1 MIYEEIQPHRVT
13 KLESVLMGE
22 IEVSSVHYRHLFSP
36 RPENSTVV
44 FFNRDN
50 RNDNKGTY
58 GDHDRVVDEMKQ
70 KYNATVKS

>member
-1 MIYEEIQPHRVT
+1 MIEKEIQPHRVT

-22 IEVSSVHYRHLFSP
+22 IEVSSVHYRHRFSP

-50 RNDNKGTY
+50 RNESKGTY
-58 GDHDRVVDEMKQ
+58 YDHDKVVDEMKQ
-70 KYNATVKS
+70 KYDATVKS

>member
-22 IEVSSVHYRHLFSP
+22 IKVSSVHYRHLFSP

>member
-22 IEVSSVHYRHLFSP
+22 IEVSSVHYRYGKGSLIESA
-36 RPENSTVV
+36 TVV

-50 RNDNKGTY
+50 RNENKGTY
-58 GDHDRVVDEMKQ
+58 GAHDYVVEEMKQ
-70 KYNATVKS
+70 KYKAKES

>member
-1 MIYEEIQPHRVT
+1 MIYEEIEPQRVT

-22 IEVSSVHYRHLFSP
+22 IEVSSVYYRYGKGDRLES
-36 RPENSTVV
+36 STVV

-50 RNDNKGTY
+50 RNENKGTY
-58 GDHDRVVDEMKQ
+58 GAHDYVVDEMKQ